1 MANYNDLIKAG
12 LLNAGDRRT
21 AGLQGLIAL
30 GQSIGTRSAPRL
42 SPTPPPLDLAG
53 PMAVFQNSM
62 NTALQRGAL
71 VKKMRDD
78 EKLRAMMA
86 PQPVNEATAQRRA
99 TGAVD
104 PIMAQPAMDDPGAF
118 GSDYDGWRQGYMDR
132 ALPLAREQTTVP
144 TALQGVPASLRP
156 FLGAVGQVNP
166 TAAIKMAGNLMA
178 KQFTKPSYKIEKIGE
193 NQYGR
198 VNSNTGVVTPIEGVT
213 PSTGFGGTGIDN
225 QTYNAILSIGPKI
238 RAGTASQEE
247 VDKYTLAY
255 GRIGRERIETRQ
267 DSGTGAS
274 YQVRVPA
281 QDLRAFP
288 LPPGV
293 AASDSGS
300 PSAPEGDNGRRVGG
314 GLPPK
319 PSDGQAKSLSFFKRF
334 ELHNPILDRLE
345 KSFGADVFLSQAQ
358 VMAEAI
364 PGIGEYLQQVTMTP
378 AQKEYATAAMDWIR
392 AKLRKDSGAVIGPQ
406 EAKDEYKTHFPVP
419 GNDVNQIAQK
429 RRLRE
434 VVTQGMKDEALPA
447 SIYTNAVRNA
457 QGVTPQNKEPEKL
470 PTLDELSKKFGLVEE
485 ED

>member
-1 MANYNDLIKAG
+1 
-12 LLNAGDRRT
+12 
-21 AGLQGLIAL
+21 
-30 GQSIGTRSAPRL
+30 
-42 SPTPPPLDLAG
+42 
-53 PMAVFQNSM
+53 
-62 NTALQRGAL
+62 
-71 VKKMRDD
+71 
-78 EKLRAMMA
+78 
-86 PQPVNEATAQRRA
+86 
-99 TGAVD
+99 
-104 PIMAQPAMDDPGAF
+104 
-118 GSDYDGWRQGYMDR
+118 
-132 ALPLAREQTTVP
+132 
-144 TALQGVPASLRP
+144 LQGVPASLRP